1 MGSFF
6 SKIWDALFEQK
17 NVKILMIGLDYA
29 GKTTI
34 LHKLKIGETIE
45 TIPTIGFNVEKLKYK
60 GLNITVWDIG
70 GQIQNRII
78 WKHYYQ
84 NTNGLIFVVDSNDK
98 NRINEAVNEFKKLLF
113 EDELKNCPIL
123 IMANKQD
130 LNNVLSPIDIANKME
145 MKELK
150 DRTWLVQG
158 TSATTAQGL
167 KDGLDWLAE
176 TLLKKK

>member
-6 SKIWDALFEQK
+6 SKIWDALFEEK
-17 NVKILMIGLDYA
+17 NIKILMIGLDYA

-34 LHKLKIGETIE
+34 LHKLKIGETVE

-84 NTNGLIFVVDSNDK
+84 NTNGLIYVVDSNDK
-98 NRINEAVNEFKKLLF
+98 KRIDETVNEFKKLLF
-113 EDELKNCPIL
+113 EDDLKNCPIL
-123 IMANKQD
+123 VMANKQD
-130 LNNVLSPIDIANKME
+130 LNDVLSPIDIADKME

-150 DRTWLVQG
+150 YRICLDQG
-158 TSATTAQGL
+158 ISVTNAQ
-167 KDGLDWLAE
+167 
-176 TLLKKK
+176 